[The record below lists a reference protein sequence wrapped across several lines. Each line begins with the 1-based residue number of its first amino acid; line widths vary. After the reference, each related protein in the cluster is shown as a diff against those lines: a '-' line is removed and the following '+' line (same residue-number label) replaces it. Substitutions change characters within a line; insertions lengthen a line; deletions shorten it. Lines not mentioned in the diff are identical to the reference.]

1 MLKGL
6 GELGNIMK
14 LQKQFKDIQKR
25 LKKAVAEGENTD
37 GTVRVKVNG
46 EYKIVDIEIDQAL
59 IDSGDKKKIEKS
71 IILASDVAMDR
82 IKDLAAEEMSKLT
95 GGMNIPGLTDMFK

>member
-25 LKKAVAEGENTD
+25 LKKAVVEGENAD
-37 GTVRVKVNG
+37 GTVKVKVNG

-59 IDSGDKKKIEKS
+59 INSGDKKKIEKS
-71 IILASDVAMDR
+71 IILANDVAMDR

>member
-71 IILASDVAMDR
+71 IVLASDVAMDR
-82 IKDLAAEEMSKLT
+82 IKDMAAEEMSKLT

>member
-25 LKKAVAEGENTD
+25 LKKAVVEGENTD
-37 GTVRVKVNG
+37 GTVKVKVNG

-59 IDSGDKKKIEKS
+59 INSGDKKKIEKS